1 MDQRIDF
8 LYLNEPEM
16 IEAGVTDIA
25 RCIDVMEESLVL
37 LADGDY
43 MMAGDR
49 GDSHGAMISFPK
61 EPKHEGMPQDDIDRR
76 FMAMPAYLG
85 GRFRATGVKWYGSNI
100 ENRKQDLPRSIHL
113 FVLNDTDTAAPK
125 AIMSGNLLSAYRT
138 ASVPNVGTK
147 HLAVENV
154 ESVGIIGPGVMSKT
168 TLEGLLTQRPGVK
181 HVKIKGRSADSTE
194 RAAEDIR
201 KSHPELESVTVVDS
215 EKEAVENVQVVITG
229 ANASPNGSQDFPQVR
244 GEWLSPGT
252 LIIAPGATHFD
263 DEFLIN
269 TRKVVDYMGLYDEWH
284 HEYTTQV
291 AYDSIGIIGSRML
304 KLQHDGHFPREDL
317 QQIGDIAAGRAE
329 GRKSDDEIIVYSV
342 GGMPVEDVAWAH
354 DIYNYAIENNIGT
367 KLNLWET
374 PAAF

>member
-229 ANASPNGSQDFPQVR
+229 ANASPNGSQDFPQVK

-284 HEYTTQV
+284 HEYSTQV

>member
-154 ESVGIIGPGVMSKT
+154 ESVGIIGPGVMSRT

-229 ANASPNGSQDFPQVR
+229 ANASPNGSQDFPQVK

>member
-49 GDSHGAMISFPK
+49 GDSHGAMISFPQA
-61 EPKHEGMPQDDIDRR
+61 PQHEGMPQDDIDRR

-154 ESVGIIGPGVMSKT
+154 ETVGIIGPGVMSKT

-181 HVKIKGRSADSTE
+181 HVKIKGRSAGSTE
-194 RAAEDIR
+194 RAADDLR
-201 KSHPELESVTVVDS
+201 KAHPELESVTVVNS
-215 EKEAVENVQVVITG
+215 EREAVENVQVVITG
-229 ANASPNGSQDFPQVR
+229 ANASPNGSQDFPQVK
-244 GEWLSPGT
+244 GEWLAPGT

-317 QQIGDIAAGRAE
+317 QQIGDIAAGRVE
-329 GRKSDDEIIVYSV
+329 GRQSDDEIILYSV

-354 DIYNYAIENNIGT
+354 DIYNYAVENNIGT

>member
-1 MDQRIDF
+1 MNQRIDF

-16 IEAGVTDIA
+16 IDAGVTDIG

-43 MMAGDR
+43 MMAGER
-49 GDSHGAMISFPK
+49 GDSHGAMISFPN
-61 EPKHEGMPQDDIDRR
+61 EPQHEGMPKDDIDRR

-100 ENRKQDLPRSIHL
+100 ENREHNMPRSIHL

-125 AIMSGNLLSAYRT
+125 AIMSANLLSAYRT

-147 HLAVENV
+147 HLAVEHV
-154 ESVGIIGPGVMSKT
+154 DTVGIIGPGVMAQK
-168 TLEGLLTQRPGVK
+168 TLEGLLTQRQGVK
-181 HVKIKGRSADSTE
+181 HVKLKGRSQDSTQ
-194 RAAEDIR
+194 RAAEAIR
-201 KSHPELESVTVVDS
+201 AAHPELESVTVVKT
-215 EKEAVENVQVVITG
+215 EREAVENVEVLITG
-229 ANASPNGSQDFPQVR
+229 ANASPKGSTEFPQVK

-252 LIIAPGATHFD
+252 LVIAPGATHFD

-291 AYDSIGIIGSRML
+291 AYDQIGIIGSRML

-317 QQIGDIAAGRAE
+317 QQIGDIAAGRTP
-329 GRKSDDEIIVYSV
+329 GRTSDDEIIVYSV

-354 DIYNYAIENNIGT
+354 DVYNYAVENNIGT
-367 KLNLWET
+367 SLNLWES
-374 PAAF
+374 PAAW

>member
-8 LYLNEPEM
+8 LYLNEPDM

-25 RCIDVMEESLVL
+25 KCIDVMEEALIL

-61 EPKHEGMPQDDIDRR
+61 EPEHEGMPKDDVDRR

-100 ENRKQDLPRSIHL
+100 ENRQRDLPRSIHL
-113 FVLNDTDTAAPK
+113 FVLNDPDTAAPK
-125 AIMSGNLLSAYRT
+125 AVMSANLLSAYRT
-138 ASVPNVGTK
+138 AAVPNVGTK
-147 HLAVENV
+147 HLAVDNV
-154 ESVGIIGPGVMSKT
+154 ETVGIIGPGVMSQT
-168 TLEGLLTQRPGVK
+168 TLRGVLTQREGVK
-181 HVKIKGRSADSTE
+181 HVKIKGRSKGSTE
-194 RAAEDIR
+194 RAAERIR
-201 KSHPELESVTVVDS
+201 QDYPQLESVTIVHS
-215 EKEAVENVQVVITG
+215 EKEAVENVEVLITG
-229 ANASPNGSQDFPQVR
+229 ANASPDGWQDFPHVN

-263 DEFLIN
+263 DDFLIN
-269 TRKVVDYMGLYDEWH
+269 TRKVVDFMGLYDEWH

-291 AYDSIGIIGSRML
+291 AYDQIGIIGSRIL
-304 KLQHDGHFPREDL
+304 KLQHDGHFAREEM
-317 QQIGDIAAGRAE
+317 QQMGDIAAGRAE
-329 GRKSDDEIIVYSV
+329 GRKSDDEIIIYSV

-354 DIYNYAIENNIGT
+354 EIYQNALERNIGT
-367 KLNLWET
+367 SLNLWEA
-374 PAAF
+374 PAAY

>member
-154 ESVGIIGPGVMSKT
+154 ESVGIIGPGVMSRT

-229 ANASPNGSQDFPQVR
+229 ANASPNGSQDFPQVK

-284 HEYTTQV
+284 HEYSTQV

>member
-61 EPKHEGMPQDDIDRR
+61 APEHEGMPQDDIDRR

-100 ENRKQDLPRSIHL
+100 ENRKRDLPRSIHL

-181 HVKIKGRSADSTE
+181 HVKIKGRSAGSTE
-194 RAAEDIR
+194 RAADDLR
-201 KSHPELESVTVVDS
+201 NAHPELESVTVVNS
-215 EKEAVENVQVVITG
+215 EREAVENVQVVITG
-229 ANASPNGSQDFPQVR
+229 ANASPNGSQDFPQVK
-244 GEWLSPGT
+244 GEWLAPGT

-317 QQIGDIAAGRAE
+317 QQIGDIAAGRIE
-329 GRKSDDEIIVYSV
+329 GRQSDDEIILYSV

-354 DIYNYAIENNIGT
+354 DIYNYAVENNIGT

>member
-1 MDQRIDF
+1 MDKRIDF

-25 RCIDVMEESLVL
+25 RCIDVMEEALVL

-61 EPKHEGMPQDDIDRR
+61 EPKHEGMPKDDIDRR

-100 ENRKQDLPRSIHL
+100 ENRKFDMPRSIHL
-113 FVLNDTDTAAPK
+113 FVLNDTDTGAPK
-125 AIMSGNLLSAYRT
+125 AVMSANLLSAYRT

-147 HLAVENV
+147 HLAVDNV
-154 ESVGIIGPGVMSKT
+154 ETVGIIGPGVMSQKT
-168 TLEGLLTQRPGVK
+168 LKGVLTQREGVK
-181 HVKIKGRSADSTE
+181 HVKIKGRSKDSTE
-194 RAAEDIR
+194 RSAQQIR
-201 KSHPELESVTVVDS
+201 EQHPELESVTIVES
-215 EKEAVENVQVVITG
+215 EKEAVENVEILITG
-229 ANASPNGSQDFPQVR
+229 ANASPNGSQDFPQVK

-252 LIIAPGATHFD
+252 LVIAPGATHFD
-263 DEFLIN
+263 DDFLIN

-291 AYDSIGIIGSRML
+291 AYDQIGIIGSRML

-317 QQIGDIAAGRAE
+317 QQMGDIAAGRIE
-329 GRKSDDEIIVYSV
+329 GRTSDDEIIIYSV

-354 DIYNYAIENNIGT
+354 DIYNYAVEHNIGT
-367 KLNLWET
+367 SLNLWEE
-374 PAAF
+374 PSAY

>member
-8 LYLNEPEM
+8 LYLNEPDM
-16 IEAGVTDIA
+16 IAAGVTNIA
-25 RCIDVMEESLVL
+25 NCIDVMEESLVL

-43 MMAGDR
+43 LMAGER

-61 EPKHEGMPQDDIDRR
+61 EPRHEGMPQDDIDRR

-85 GRFRATGVKWYGSNI
+85 GRFRATGMKWYGSNI
-100 ENRKQDLPRSIHL
+100 NNRTLDLPRSIHM
-113 FVLNDTDTAAPK
+113 FILNDTDTAAPK

-147 HLAVENV
+147 HLAVANV
-154 ESVGIIGPGVMSKT
+154 ESVGIIGPGVMSQK
-168 TLEGLLTQRPGVK
+168 TLEGLLTQREGVK
-181 HVKIKGRSADSTE
+181 HVKIKGRSQGSTE
-194 RAAEDIR
+194 RAAEAIR
-201 KSHPELESVTVVDS
+201 KAHPQLQSVTVVQT
-215 EKEAVENVQVVITG
+215 EKEAAEDVQVLITG
-229 ANASPNGSQDFPQVR
+229 ANASPNGMNDFPQVK

-252 LIIAPGATHFD
+252 LVIAPGATHFD
-263 DEFLIN
+263 DDFLIN

-284 HEYTTQV
+284 HEYTTQL
-291 AYDSIGIIGSRML
+291 AYDNIGIIGSRML

-317 QQIGDIAAGRAE
+317 QQIGDITSGRIAGRA
-329 GRKSDDEIIVYSV
+329 SDDEIIVYSV

-354 DIYNYAIENNIGT
+354 DIYNYGLEHNIGT

-374 PAAF
+374 PAAW

>member
-229 ANASPNGSQDFPQVR
+229 ANASPNGSQDFPQVK

-317 QQIGDIAAGRAE
+317 QQIGDIAAGRAV

>member
-229 ANASPNGSQDFPQVR
+229 ANASPNGSQDFPQVK